1 MKEINEAK
9 KTRTFHRRMV
19 FGIGI
24 ISTIFAMMISGFGV
38 FNGVESK
45 SIDWRF
51 KARGIVQP
59 KAPVVIVAIDD
70 DSFPR
75 MPERWVWPRTF
86 YVKAI
91 ENLNKWGAKV
101 IAFDVVYSEATARNP
116 KEDLEFAD
124 AVKKAGNVVLGMA
137 ILVQDTKLGQKT
149 VTVYPIDPLKNA
161 ALQLGLVHHPF
172 DRDSHIRNTHLAKVD
187 SERGENYYSLALE
200 AYAAYKD
207 IPRTGIS
214 IIRERSR
221 VKIGDMTAPNQVFI
235 NFAGP
240 PQTFETVS
248 FHKVYS
254 GEGVK
259 PEMFKDKIVLI
270 GATADIL
277 HDVFNTPFT
286 ESGNMMPG
294 VEIHA
299 NVINTIFEESMLSK
313 LPRWQNLL
321 ILLGIGIMTS
331 FLMFGIRTM
340 QGLVILG
347 LEIVAYI
354 AASRYFFDNMNL
366 VIDFVNPL
374 FTMVFCYLSIST
386 YKVTVEERENRKIRN
401 VFSKY
406 VSKQVVD
413 QLLKNP
419 DVKLGGEKKT
429 ISVMFTDIRGF
440 TAMSEKMDPKQVL
453 NVLNEYLTA
462 MTDIVFE
469 NEGTLDKFIG
479 DAVMALYGTP
489 VYYKDHALRAVKTG
503 VAMQKKL
510 DELNEKWTKEGKT
523 TLKIGIG
530 VNTGEVVAGNMGS
543 LKRMEYTVI
552 GDTVNLAS
560 RLESLNKDLGTSF
573 LISESTYEHVK
584 DRIKAKKFEGVK
596 VKGKELQLT
605 VYEVLELL

>member
-1 MKEINEAK
+1 MKEKQGVKNTK
-9 KTRTFHRRMV
+9 KFHRRMV
-19 FGIGI
+19 FIIGI
-24 ISTIFAMMISGFGV
+24 ISTIFAIMISGFGV
-38 FNGVESK
+38 FNGLESK
-45 SIDWRF
+45 SVDWRF
-51 KARGIVQP
+51 KARGPVAP

-75 MPERWVWPRTF
+75 MPERWIWPRTF
-86 YVKAI
+86 YVKAV
-91 ENLNKWGAKV
+91 ENLKKWGAKV
-101 IAFDVVYSEATARNP
+101 IAFDVVYSEPTARNP
-116 KEDLEFAD
+116 EEDIAFAE
-124 AVKKAGNVVLGMA
+124 AVKKAGNVILGMA

-149 VTVYPIDPLKNA
+149 VTVYPIEPLKNA
-161 ALQLGLVHHPF
+161 AANLGLVHHPF

-200 AYAAYKD
+200 AYAAYKG
-207 IPRTGIS
+207 IPRSGIS
-214 IIRERSR
+214 IIKEKGM
-221 VKIGDMTAPNQVFI
+221 VKTGEKTFPNQVFI
-235 NFAGP
+235 NFSGP

-248 FHKVYS
+248 FYKVFS
-254 GEGVK
+254 GEEIK
-259 PEMFKDKIVLI
+259 PETFKDKIVLI

-299 NVINTIFEESMLSK
+299 NVINTLFQDSMLKK
-313 LPRWQNLL
+313 LPKWQNLL
-321 ILLGIGIMTS
+321 ILLGIGVITS
-331 FLMFGIRTM
+331 FFIFGIRTM
-340 QGLVILG
+340 QGLAVLVF
-347 LEIVAYI
+347 EIAAYI
-354 AASRYFFDNMNL
+354 AASRYFFENMNL
-366 VIDFVNPL
+366 VIDFINPL

-386 YKVTVEERENRKIRN
+386 YKVAVEERENRKIKS

-406 VSKQVVD
+406 VSKQVVE

-419 DVKLGGEKKT
+419 DVKLGGEKKVIT
-429 ISVMFTDIRGF
+429 VMFTDIRGF

-453 NVLNEYLTA
+453 NVLNEYLSA

-479 DAVMALYGTP
+479 DAVMALFGTP

-503 VAMQKKL
+503 LAMQKKL
-510 DELNEKWTKEGKT
+510 DELNKKWASEGRT

-573 LISESTYEHVK
+573 LISESTYEQVK
-584 DRIKAKKFEGVK
+584 DRIKVNKFEGVK